1 MQRTLPSTRFA
12 STKRE
17 AAAWLGVSVV
27 TLDAWLAKGCPS
39 QPGRGPRKEIGFDL
53 MEVCRWRFGA
63 PVPEG
68 GRLDPAQEKAALD
81 RVRREQIEDAI
92 RIKRRELIGAEE
104 FRTAL
109 SASLKVVATG
119 LEGMPEIL
127 ERDCHLDGATVERI
141 IAVLDRLRE
150 DMYHALCE
158 SAGDEPKPPE

>member
-1 MQRTLPSTRFA
+1 MRLANKGQ
-12 STKRE
+12 
-17 AAAWLGVSVV
+17 AAAWFDVSPQA
-27 TLDAWLAKGCPS
+27 LDGWIRRGCPAVTRGS
-39 QPGRGPRKEIGFDL
+39 AGTPWVFDLRALAEWRYGRQATPEGRPDPAMMSPKERLDHFRALREEVKHQQEIG
-53 MEVCRWRFGA
+53 
-63 PVPEG
+63 
-68 GRLDPAQEKAALD
+68 
-81 RVRREQIEDAI
+81 
-92 RIKRRELIGAEE
+92 ELIPAEE